1 MKPVLFIPGFPAT
14 ELRRRSDRELLFP
27 PSPAS
32 IFRLLLSS
40 RRVHELL
47 AEIGEERPGER
58 VVAGEPIGE
67 VFFLGRQAE
76 SLYDNLRAL
85 GYVTRDSDVFQAVGW
100 DWRLAIDA
108 PPVLA
113 AAREALDRL
122 TAGGRQAVAIVH
134 STGGL
139 ILRRLLEEEP
149 ARAAAIERIVAF
161 GVPWAGNVKAL
172 HYLHRGEGFVVLSS
186 RDARDLMRRA
196 QAAYDLLPPDPATC
210 PPTTPPLV
218 TVAGSGRRVVTSPL
232 AERSWMPGG
241 GAGAEMAR
249 RADHAGRAALAHRQP
264 RITLD
269 GATPPPIVN
278 VVGWG
283 VTTPSW
289 AELSPNGGV
298 SIHVDTAGDGT
309 ASKASAA
316 WLTGP
321 GVETFFLPL
330 GIDAAG
336 RIPLRHARIWDG
348 RPVADLLERA
358 LRDAP
363 PRPFVA
369 AAVEGRDERR
379 APVRTVR
386 VSAQGP
392 DASPLPGARA
402 SFRRPLAHVGPV
414 DFAGRTH
421 FEIDVPTA
429 GLRANAPDRALRFV
443 VEVAWGGGG
452 EDERREVA
460 LAMLL

>member
-1 MKPVLFIPGFPAT
+1 MKPVLFVPGFPAT
-14 ELRRRSDRELLFP
+14 ELRRRSDGELLFP
-27 PSPAS
+27 PPALS
-32 IFRLLLSS
+32 IFRLLLSP
-40 RRVHELL
+40 RRVRELL
-47 AEIGEERPGER
+47 AEIAEERPGER

-85 GYVTRDSDVFQAVGW
+85 GYVTRDNDLFQAVGW
-100 DWRLAIDA
+100 DWRLALDE

-113 AAREALDRL
+113 AVRQALDRL
-122 TAGGRQAVAIVH
+122 TAGGRRAVAIVH

-149 ARAAAIERIVAF
+149 ARAAQIERIVAF

-172 HYLHRGEGFVVLSS
+172 HYLHRGEGNVLLSS
-186 RDARDLMRRA
+186 RDARHLMRRA
-196 QAAYDLLPPDPATC
+196 QAAYDLLPPDPSTS

-218 TVAGSGRRVVTSPL
+218 TLAGSGRRIVTSPL
-232 AERSWMPGG
+232 VERSWMPGG
-241 GAGAEMAR
+241 EEGAEMAR
-249 RADHAGRAALAHRQP
+249 RADRAGRPELAHRQP
-264 RITLD
+264 RIDLG
-269 GATPPPIVN
+269 GAAPPPIVN

-289 AELSPNGGV
+289 AELSPAGDV
-298 SIHVDTAGDGT
+298 AIHVDTAGDGT
-309 ASKASAA
+309 ASEASAA
-316 WLTGP
+316 WLAGP

-330 GIDAAG
+330 GIDAES

-348 RPVADLLERA
+348 RPVVELLERA

-379 APVRTVR
+379 AAVRTVR
-386 VSAQGP
+386 LSAQAA
-392 DASPLPGARA
+392 DASPLPAARA
-402 SFRRPLAHVGPV
+402 IFRAPLAHVGPI

-421 FEIDVPTA
+421 LEHGVPTA
-429 GLRANAPDRALRFV
+429 GLSANAPDRALRFV
-443 VEVAWGGGG
+443 VEIAWGGGG
-452 EDERREVA
+452 AEERREVA